1 MPLRKHRLL
10 TTKSRK
16 IPKYQL
22 WVEKLRR
29 RIEAGELQP
38 GERLP
43 SYVEMRQQ
51 HGVTQP
57 TMDRVHAI
65 LEQEGLIM
73 REPGRG
79 VFVSSTPRIGNG
91 RSGSEAVAQ
100 GVIGCLSV
108 AMTSARHERAH
119 RVYWSHLMDGIE
131 DGARK
136 AQRQLLLFDQ
146 FSPGDAWER
155 VDGVLT
161 TAGQAPTMLPGI
173 PCVSLLHYVPNV
185 TCVLPDN
192 AGGTLAAT
200 EYLLKLGHTR
210 IGCLMFSDQVLSQ
223 QKIAGYEKALRQ
235 AGIAPHPSWQ
245 CSLTEPGEAH
255 FDFMYYGEKRMAW
268 WLQNGWIENG
278 LTAILCENDQTA
290 IGVIAALR
298 KAGLDVPRDVS
309 VIGFDGT
316 EISKYSHPA
325 LTTVE
330 VPLEEIGRRGVE
342 EVVMQIEDDGTVR
355 EIVLSTRLQ
364 IRESTAPPH
373 HQ

>member
-1 MPLRKHRLL
+1 MLQAD
-10 TTKSRK
+10 TIK
-16 IPKYQL
+16 IPKYQY
-22 WVEKLRR
+22 WVNRLRHQ
-29 RIEAGELQP
+29 IDAGELQP

-43 SYVEMRQQ
+43 SYVDMRQQ

-57 TMDRVHAI
+57 TLDRVHAI
-65 LEQEGLIM
+65 LEQDGLIM

-79 VFVSSTPRIGNG
+79 VFVSNAPQM
-91 RSGSEAVAQ
+91 AVEVAAR

-108 AMTSARHERAH
+108 AMTSARRDGAH
-119 RVYWSHLMDGIE
+119 RVYWSHLLDGIQ
-131 DGARK
+131 DGAGK

-161 TAGQAPTMLPGI
+161 TAGQLPSILPGI
-173 PCVSLLHYVPNV
+173 PCVSLLHRSANV

-192 AGGTLAAT
+192 AGGTFAAA
-200 EYLLKLGHTR
+200 EHLLELGHTR
-210 IGCLMFSDQVLSQ
+210 IGCLMFSDQTLSQ
-223 QKIAGYEKALRQ
+223 LKIAGYEKALRQ
-235 AGIAPHPSWQ
+235 AEIVPQSSWQ

-255 FDFMYYGEKRMAW
+255 FDFMLYGEKRMTW
-268 WLQNGWIENG
+268 WLQNGWRENG

-290 IGVIAALR
+290 IGVITALR
-298 KAGLDVPRDVS
+298 KEGLQVPHDVS
-309 VIGFDGT
+309 VVGFDGT

-342 EVVMQIEDDGTVR
+342 EVLMQIEEADNTVR
-355 EIVLSTRLQ
+355 EIVLPTRLQ
-364 IRESTAPPH
+364 IRESTAPRAN
-373 HQ
+373 